1 MPIAFLKT
9 IWTVKADRLK
19 IVGFCLLFFPH
30 FHYFY
35 FVEIFNITSFK
46 ILVENRNKLLM
57 KKICRIFAI
66 AVWMAPLGLMAQPPE
81 VGQVAPDI
89 LLSSPTGDSIR
100 LSSLRG
106 KLVLVDFW
114 ASWCSPCRR
123 ENPNLVQTYNKFKD
137 ACFENGNGFT
147 IYSVSLDQKQDAWLK
162 AIADDGLVW
171 PYQVSDLKGWRSE
184 AAKQYGVRAIP
195 MNYLINANGVV
206 VATNLRGDE
215 LDSTLRKLRKWRI
228 FSNECI

>member
-1 MPIAFLKT
+1 MGISLLILPIFIIFTSLKFLN
-9 IWTVKADRLK
+9 VA
-19 IVGFCLLFFPH
+19 G
-30 FHYFY
+30 
-35 FVEIFNITSFK
+35 FNI
-46 ILVENRNKLLM
+46 LGDNRNKLLM
-57 KKICRIFAI
+57 KKIFQIFAI
-66 AVWMAPLGLMAQPPE
+66 VGWMTPLGLVAQPPE

-89 LLSSPTGDSIR
+89 LLSSPAGDSIK

-195 MNYLINANGVV
+195 MNYLIDANGVV
-206 VATNLRGDE
+206 VATNLRGDK

-228 FSNECI
+228 FSNDCI